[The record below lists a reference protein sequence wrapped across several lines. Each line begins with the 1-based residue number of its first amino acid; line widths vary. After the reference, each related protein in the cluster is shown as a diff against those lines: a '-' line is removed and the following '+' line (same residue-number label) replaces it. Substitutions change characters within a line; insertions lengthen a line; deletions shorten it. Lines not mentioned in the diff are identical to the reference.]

1 MTNDNNHPNN
11 DIWQVTLNFQYD
23 ILLAI
28 HFLGY
33 GDQMRY
39 QESQRNESKA
49 LENILP
55 VVNFILFLV
64 IAIGFNYLVINFL
77 F

>member
-1 MTNDNNHPNN
+1 
-11 DIWQVTLNFQYD
+11 
-23 ILLAI
+23 
-28 HFLGY
+28 
-33 GDQMRY
+33 MRY
-39 QESQRNESKA
+39 QESQQNERKS